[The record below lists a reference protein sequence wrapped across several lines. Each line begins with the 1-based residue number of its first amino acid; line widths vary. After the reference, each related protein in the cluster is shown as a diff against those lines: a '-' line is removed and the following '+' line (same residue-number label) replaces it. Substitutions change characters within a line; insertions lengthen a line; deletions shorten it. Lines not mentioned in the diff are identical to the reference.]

1 MLTLKGLTWVS
12 VEICN
17 TVLVIKMNKLPDET
31 TLKEVTD
38 YKESK
43 RKEDPLQIGRAHV

>member
-1 MLTLKGLTWVS
+1 
-12 VEICN
+12 
-17 TVLVIKMNKLPDET
+17 MNKLPDET

-43 RKEDPLQIGRAHV
+43 RKEDPLPQDHSPP